1 MFKALFFAF
10 LTLMTLP
17 LRACEVALAL
27 TVDVSGS
34 INQEEYRLQMDGL
47 AAALQDSTVTNAMV
61 EAQVALM
68 LLQWSGGSRQAVSIS
83 WQRMHSP
90 EDVATFAAA
99 VIAAP
104 RQWDQFSTGI
114 GNALSYTAAQFGPV
128 SDCGKKVIDV
138 SGDGYS
144 NEGDDPKLV
153 AAALALRGFQVN
165 GLAIETD
172 AFELTEY
179 YRHNVIN
186 GIGAFVFTAK
196 SYEDYPRAIRRKLL
210 TELVVPVS

>member
-1 MFKALFFAF
+1 MFKTFLFLIALLSA
-10 LTLMTLP
+10 LP
-17 LRACEVALAL
+17 IRACEVALAL

-34 INQEEYRLQMDGL
+34 INPEEYRLQMDGL
-47 AAALQDSTVTNAMV
+47 AAALQNPTVEDAMV
-61 EAQVALM
+61 DGQVALM
-68 LLQWSGGSRQAVSIS
+68 LVQWTGATRQAVSIS
-83 WQRMHSP
+83 WRRMHSRA
-90 EDVATFAAA
+90 DVAAFAAE
-99 VIAAP
+99 VIVAP
-104 RQWDQFSTGI
+104 RQWHQYSTGI
-114 GNALSYTAAQFGPV
+114 GSALSFTAAQFGPV
-128 SDCGKKVIDV
+128 ADCGKKVIDV

-144 NEGDDPKLV
+144 NEGEDPKLV

-186 GIGAFVFTAK
+186 GLGAFVFTAK

-210 TELVVPVS
+210 TELVIPTT